1 LQTAWYRCEH
11 ESGFKMEIPGKLE
24 RARRGQRIHLQKE
37 AMDNMDDM
45 QCIQELGHSA
55 DHDYRVGSPHL
66 KHWKLHERLVS
77 AAKTALADVV
87 ERNLPRTVLEVGA
100 GHGGFTE
107 PILAAGFDTTV
118 TEMSRPSLVQ
128 LKMQFALNPGFCA
141 VFDPDGSLGALGTR
155 RFAVIL
161 YSSVLHHI
169 PDYISAIRTAIR
181 EHLLDGGALVSL
193 QDPIWYPAL
202 RWKDSVAA
210 SASYLIWRLGQGE
223 YLRGAKTRLRRAA
236 GILSP
241 NEPADMVEYH
251 VVRSGINQAEI
262 LKILNSDFESVRLIP
277 YWSTQSAFFQCAGE
291 RLGLRSTF
299 AIIALG
305 CNPRKLAN

>member
-1 LQTAWYRCEH
+1 MYH
-11 ESGFKMEIPGKLE
+11 
-24 RARRGQRIHLQKE
+24 
-37 AMDNMDDM
+37 MDDM

-66 KHWKLHERLVS
+66 KHWNLHERLVS
-77 AAKTALADVV
+77 AAKTALADVI

-107 PILAAGFDTTV
+107 PILATGFHTTV

-128 LKMQFALNPGFCA
+128 LKARFALNPRFCA
-141 VFDPDGSLGALGTR
+141 VFDPDGSLRALGTR

-161 YSSVLHHI
+161 YCSVLHHI
-169 PDYISAIRTAIR
+169 PDYITAIRTAIR
-181 EHLLDGGALVSL
+181 EHLLDGGALITV

-202 RWKDSVAA
+202 RWKDLVAVN
-210 SASYLIWRLGQGE
+210 ASYFIWRLSQGE
-223 YLRGAKTRLRRAA
+223 YLQGAKTRLRRAA
-236 GILSP
+236 GVLSP

-251 VVRSGINQAEI
+251 VERSGVNQADI
-262 LKILNSDFESVRLIP
+262 LKILDSNFESVRLIP
-277 YWSTQSAFFQCAGE
+277 YWSTQSALFQSAGE

-305 CNPRKLAN
+305 CSPSTLAKN